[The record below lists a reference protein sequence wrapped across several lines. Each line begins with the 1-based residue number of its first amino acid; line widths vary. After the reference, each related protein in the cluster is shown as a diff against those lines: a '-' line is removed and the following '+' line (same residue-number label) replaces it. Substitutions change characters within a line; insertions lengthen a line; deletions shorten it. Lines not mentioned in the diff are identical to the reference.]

1 MTAEALPLV
10 LVVEDDAAL
19 RLNVAEHLEA
29 AGLPTLTSDSAPEA
43 IKLLEATPGIAILFT
58 DVEMAGAMDGLALAH
73 YVHHRWPH
81 IAIVVTSGQLRL
93 LPELLPSG
101 ARFLSKPYRSV
112 ELPRLFQTLA
122 AR

>member
-19 RLNVAEHLEA
+19 RLNVTEHLEA
-29 AGLPTLTSDSAPEA
+29 AGLPTLTAESAQEA
-43 IKLLEATPGIAILFT
+43 IKLLEGKSAIAVLFT
-58 DVEMAGAMDGLALAH
+58 DVEMPGAMDGLALAH

-81 IAIVVTSGQLRL
+81 TAIVVTSGQLRL

-101 ARFLSKPYRSV
+101 AHFLSKPYRSA
-112 ELPRLFQTLA
+112 ELPRLFQALA